1 MEISKFM
8 ALKEDF
14 KRADTDGKI
23 ELYIL
28 AENLTPFQYR
38 ELLKEFPLNELDK
51 LEKAVSN

>member
-1 MEISKFM
+1 MEISKFI
-8 ALKEDF
+8 ALKEAF

-23 ELYIL
+23 EIYIS
-28 AENLTPFQYR
+28 AENLTPYQYR